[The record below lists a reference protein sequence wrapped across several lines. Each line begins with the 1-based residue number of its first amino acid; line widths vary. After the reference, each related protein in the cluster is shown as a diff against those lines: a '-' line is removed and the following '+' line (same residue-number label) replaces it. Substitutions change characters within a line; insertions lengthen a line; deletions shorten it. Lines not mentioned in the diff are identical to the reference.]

1 MILDVILEHKRGEV
15 AAKERRVPRAALEQ
29 RARAARPPRNFTAA
43 LRKDGVSAIAEIKL
57 KSPSKGVFR
66 EGFDPVAV
74 ARAYGANG
82 ARAISVLAD
91 REFFGGGPEI
101 VEAVA
106 NDAGVEVPVMYKEF
120 VVHPYQVIEARAAG
134 ADAVL
139 LIARG
144 VDAALLTELIA
155 LARSLGMEALVE
167 TFDAG
172 EIERAVRAGARIIGI
187 NNRDLSTFAVDLDRS
202 RALRR
207 LIPAD
212 VLTVSESGLK
222 TAADVAAVAG
232 MGFDGILVG
241 EALVSAPDP
250 GAALRSLLGSAGPAP
265 GVFGAFGGRF
275 VAETLMRNLEELEQ
289 GFLRYKD
296 DAEFNRAL
304 GDILTSFVGRPTPL
318 TLLRRLSE
326 SLGGARIYAKR
337 EDLAHTGAHKINNAV
352 AQALL
357 AVRLGK
363 RRIVA
368 ETGAGQHGVA
378 LATASSLLG
387 LDCTV
392 YMGAVDAERQAMNV
406 QRIRM
411 LGADLRFVH
420 AGSKTLKDASNEALR
435 DWIANVDSTHYL
447 LGSAVGPHPFPTIVR
462 HFQTVIGAECR
473 AQVLE
478 REGRL
483 PDAIVACIG
492 GGSNAIGIFAPFL
505 DEPSVDL
512 IGVQAAGGGLAS
524 GRHAASLLA
533 GKVGVLQG
541 SKTYV
546 LQNDD
551 GQILETHSIAPGLD
565 YPGVGPEHAHLRDTG
580 RVRYVGVDDARA
592 LEAFQT
598 LCRME
603 GILPA
608 LESSHALAHALEL
621 APRLGRD
628 AILVVNISGR
638 GDKDLASAIEYMHKE
653 GT

>member
-1 MILDVILEHKRGEV
+1 MILEHKRGEV
-15 AAKERRVPRAALEQ
+15 AAKERSVPRAALEQ
-29 RARAARPPRNFTAA
+29 RATRARPPRDFAAA
-43 LRKDGVSAIAEIKL
+43 LRRDGVSAIAEIKL

-66 EGFDPVAV
+66 EGFDPVAI
-74 ARAYGANG
+74 ARAYVANG

-106 NDAGVEVPVMYKEF
+106 NASGVNVPVMYKEF
-120 VVHPYQVIEARAAG
+120 IVHPYQVIEARAAG

-144 VDAALLTELIA
+144 VDAALLTELLV

-167 TFDAG
+167 TFDAD
-172 EIERAVRAGARIIGI
+172 EIERAVQAGARIIGI

-207 LIPAD
+207 LIQAD

-222 TAADVAAVAG
+222 TAADVAAVAA

-250 GAALRSLLGSAGPAP
+250 GAALRSLLGSATPVP

-296 DAEFNRAL
+296 DAEFNRTL
-304 GDILTSFVGRPTPL
+304 GAILTSFVGRPTPL
-318 TLLRRLSE
+318 TPLLRLSE

-363 RRIVA
+363 HRVVA

-378 LATASSLLG
+378 VATASSLLG

-392 YMGAVDAERQAMNV
+392 YMGAVDAERQATNV
-406 QRIRM
+406 ERIRM
-411 LGADLRFVH
+411 LGADLRIVDG
-420 AGSKTLKDASNEALR
+420 GSRRLKDAISEALR

-447 LGSAVGPHPFPTIVR
+447 LGSAVGPHPFPSMVR
-462 HFQTVIGAECR
+462 HFQSVIGAECR

-483 PDAIVACIG
+483 PDVVVACVG

-505 DEPSVDL
+505 DEPSVEL
-512 IGVQAAGGGLAS
+512 IGVQAAGKGLAS
-524 GRHAASLLA
+524 GQHAAPLIA

-541 SKTYV
+541 FKTYV
-546 LQNDD
+546 LQDDD

-580 RVRYVGVDDARA
+580 RVRYVAVDDARS
-592 LEAFQT
+592 LDAFRT

-608 LESSHALAHALEL
+608 LESSHAVAHALEL
-621 APRLGRD
+621 APSLGRD
-628 AILVVNISGR
+628 TILVVNISGR
-638 GDKDLASAIEYMHKE
+638 GDKDLGSAIEHMRRE
-653 GT
+653 GVWQ